1 MKYSLFI
8 LTVLVSTSL
17 FVVEAKKKLGD
28 GSKKYEGDFE
38 FAEEVSEP
46 FENNPTNSVV
56 KCTNT
61 MTKF

>member
-17 FVVEAKKKLGD
+17 VVEAKKKISD

-38 FAEEVSEP
+38 FAEEVSEQ
-46 FENNPTNSVV
+46 FE
-56 KCTNT
+56 K
-61 MTKF
+61 